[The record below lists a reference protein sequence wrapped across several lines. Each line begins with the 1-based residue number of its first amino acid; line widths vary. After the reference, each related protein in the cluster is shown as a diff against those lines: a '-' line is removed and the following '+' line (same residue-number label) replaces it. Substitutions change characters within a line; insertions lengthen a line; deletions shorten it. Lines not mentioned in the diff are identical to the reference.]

1 MYKHHQEGSFVR
13 VVIDEWPW
21 ERVGVLEAVYVNGN
35 INVKTPTNVIVHRK
49 DAEIISEEEYL
60 DWKNRIKNKAK
71 RR

>member
-35 INVKTPTNVIVHRK
+35 IKVKTPTNVIVHRK